1 MNNVQLCTILLM
13 GLMALLMDTLCGSI
27 GYSLLYLLGTTV
39 FSISLSMYWRDEHDK
54 LQQQIKDYT
63 RKYGHK

>member
-1 MNNVQLCTILLM
+1 MTNIQLCTILLM
-13 GLMALLMDTLCGSI
+13 GLMALLMDILCGSI

-39 FSISLSMYWRDEHDK
+39 FSISLSIYWRDEHDK

>member
-13 GLMALLMDTLCGSI
+13 GLMALLMDILCGCI
-27 GYSLLYLLGTTV
+27 GYSLLYLLGTAV
-39 FSISLSMYWRDEHDK
+39 VSISLSMYWREEHDK

>member
-13 GLMALLMDTLCGSI
+13 GLMALLMDILCGSI
-27 GYSLLYLLGTTV
+27 GYSLLYLLGTSV
-39 FSISLSMYWRDEHDK
+39 FSISLSMYWREEHDK

>member
-13 GLMALLMDTLCGSI
+13 GLMALLMDILCGSI
-27 GYSLLYLLGTTV
+27 GYSLLYLLGTAV
-39 FSISLSMYWRDEHDK
+39 VSISLSIYWRDEYNK
-54 LQQQIKDYT
+54 LNQHTKDYT

>member
-1 MNNVQLCTILLM
+1 MTNIQLCVLLLM
-13 GLMALLMDTLCGSI
+13 GILALILDLLCRSI
-27 GYSLLYLLGTTV
+27 GYSLLFLLGATTL
-39 FSISLSMYWRDEHDK
+39 SISLSMYWRDEHDK

>member
-1 MNNVQLCTILLM
+1 MTNIQLCTILLM
-13 GLMALLMDTLCGSI
+13 GLMALLMDILCGSI

>member
-13 GLMALLMDTLCGSI
+13 GLMALLMDILCGSI
-27 GYSLLYLLGTTV
+27 GYSLLYLLGTSV

>member
-13 GLMALLMDTLCGSI
+13 GLMALLMDILCGSI

>member
-1 MNNVQLCTILLM
+1 MTNIQLCVLLLM
-13 GLMALLMDTLCGSI
+13 GILALILDLLCRSI
-27 GYSLLYLLGTTV
+27 GYSLLFLLGSTTL
-39 FSISLSMYWRDEHDK
+39 SISLSMYWREEHDK